1 MDSVFESIF
10 GAVDAFIYRCNN
22 DSAYTME
29 YMAGGVQRLI
39 GYPPNDILK
48 NAKTSYVDLT
58 VEDDRT
64 RVFAEVDE
72 AIDARK
78 TWDIAYRLTHK
89 EGQQIWVRERGNA
102 VFEDGKVAYLQ
113 GLVVGA
119 GAEFDLRDRLERRV
133 QESRTASKD
142 IVGLTK
148 QITSSVRELSML
160 STNARI
166 EAARSGEAG
175 KGFAVVANEMKT
187 LSERN
192 AGLADKIAE
201 QVQQLNDGPQ

>member
-10 GAVDAFIYRCNN
+10 GAIDAFIYRCSN
-22 DSAYTME
+22 DPDHTME
-29 YMAGGVQRLI
+29 YMEGGVKRLI
-39 GYPPNDILK
+39 GYSPKDILQ
-48 NAKTSYVDLT
+48 NAKTSYADLT
-58 VEDDRT
+58 VAEDKE
-64 RVFAEVDE
+64 RVLADVDA
-72 AIDARK
+72 AIAAGK
-78 TWDIAYRLTHK
+78 TWDIAYRLKHHD
-89 EGQQIWVRERGNA
+89 GQQIWVRERGNA
-102 VFEDGKVAYLQ
+102 VLKDGEVVYLQ
-113 GLVVGA
+113 GLVFGA
-119 GAEFDLRDRLERRV
+119 KAEFDLRQELERRV
-133 QESRTASKD
+133 QESSEASKD

-201 QVQQLNDGPQ
+201 QVLQLDNGP

>member
-1 MDSVFESIF
+1 MDSIFDSIF
-10 GAVDAFIYRCNN
+10 GAIDAFIYRCSN
-22 DSAYTME
+22 DSDYTME

-39 GYPPNDILK
+39 GYSPKDILQ

-58 VEDDRT
+58 VAEDKE
-64 RVFAEVDE
+64 RVFADVDA
-72 AIDARK
+72 AIAARK
-78 TWDIAYRLTHK
+78 TWDIAYRLQHHD
-89 EGQQIWVRERGNA
+89 GHRIWVRERGNA
-102 VFEDGKVAYLQ
+102 VLKDGEVIYLQ

-119 GAEFDLRDRLERRV
+119 GAEFDLREELERRV
-133 QESRTASKD
+133 QESSDASKD

-192 AGLADKIAE
+192 AGLADKIAQ
-201 QVQQLNDGPQ
+201 QVQNLNNGPQ

>member
-10 GAVDAFIYRCNN
+10 GAIDAFIYRCAN
-22 DSAYTME
+22 DADYTMD
-29 YMAGGVQRLI
+29 YMAGGVQKLI
-39 GYPPNDILK
+39 GYAPEDVMG
-48 NAKTSYVDLT
+48 NAKVSYVGIT
-58 VEDDRT
+58 VDEDKD
-64 RVFAEVDE
+64 RVFADVDAAIE
-72 AIDARK
+72 AGRA
-78 TWDIAYRLTHK
+78 WDVAYRLCHQD
-89 EGQQIWVRERGNA
+89 GHHVWVRERGSA
-102 VFEDGKVAYLQ
+102 VYEDGKLVYLQ
-113 GLVVGA
+113 GLVVDA
-119 GAEFDLRDRLERRV
+119 AAEFNLRSELERRV
-133 QESRTASKD
+133 EESRAASKD

-175 KGFAVVANEMKT
+175 RGFAVVANEMKT

-201 QVQQLNDGPQ
+201 QVQQFDTSA

>member
-1 MDSVFESIF
+1 MDTVFESIF
-10 GAVDAFIYRCNN
+10 SAVDAFIYRCSN
-22 DSAYTME
+22 DAAYTME
-29 YMAGGVQRLI
+29 HMAGGVQRLI
-39 GYPPNDILK
+39 GYAPEDILQ

-58 VEDDRT
+58 AEEDKE
-64 RVFAEVDE
+64 RVFADVDT
-72 AIDARK
+72 AIAAGK
-78 TWDIAYRLTHK
+78 PWDIAYRLIHHD
-89 EGQQIWVRERGNA
+89 GRAIWVRERGNA
-102 VFEDGKVAYLQ
+102 VMKDGEVAYLQ

-119 GAEFDLRDRLERRV
+119 GAEFDLRDKLERRV
-133 QESRTASKD
+133 EEARAASED

-175 KGFAVVANEMKT
+175 RGFAVVANEMKT

-201 QVQQLNDGPQ
+201 QVQQFNEGPQ